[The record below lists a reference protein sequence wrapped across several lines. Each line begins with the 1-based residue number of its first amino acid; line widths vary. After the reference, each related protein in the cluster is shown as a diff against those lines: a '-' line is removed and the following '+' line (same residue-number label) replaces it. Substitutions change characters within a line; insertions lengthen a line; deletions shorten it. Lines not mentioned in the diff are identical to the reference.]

1 MTTQEI
7 ANRLVELIRAGDY
20 ATAQK
25 ELYSSEATSIENPIT
40 PNGFMQYSK
49 VAGAEALAE
58 KGKKWEEG
66 MEELFDQGASDP
78 IVTENAIAISI
89 WFDAKMKGAPERSR
103 QEEIGV
109 YSVKDGKIIQEEF
122 IY

>member
-7 ANRLVELIRAGDY
+7 ANRLIELIRAGDY

-25 ELYSSEATSIENPIT
+25 ELYSNDITSIENPIT
-40 PNGFMQYSK
+40 PNSFMQYSK
-49 VAGAEALAE
+49 VTGMEALAE

-66 MEELFDQGASDP
+66 MEELFDQGASNP

-103 QEEIGV
+103 MEEIGV
-109 YSVKDGKIIQEEF
+109 YSIKDGKIVREEF
-122 IY
+122 VY